1 VGSHRAQGHSL
12 RRSRDVS
19 DPSPVRSTGSLETSP
34 RRQAAARR
42 AAAERLMAQAGT
54 SASRRPAG
62 RRTHPTEV
70 LAPTTHPTE
79 PLPAVSGWLEAVSAA
94 PADLSA
100 PLAPVVP
107 LGERRARREAER
119 LAAARTADG
128 PLSPRRAARAA
139 RADQGRTPAKAGPGR
154 SVRVAGTPRR
164 GRVGASLPRVGVA
177 AALGLATIVTPV
189 AGDFGSSADAAP
201 AAPAAATVERTVS
214 RAATSLA
221 LAPVMSESFRVV
233 PRSAAVAAAAPA
245 SLAASSTPLSAAELS
260 AIRDQ
265 AEQASRNQERAVLPG
280 CDGKSVDLGAA
291 NGRIDR
297 DDLCELWSGEFLRAD
312 AAVALARLNV
322 EFSSTFGRD
331 LCITDG
337 YRSYGE
343 QVSVR
348 SRKPRLAARPGTSQH
363 GWALAVDVC
372 KGEASARTDE
382 YQWMRENAPDFGW
395 DNPDWARSGG
405 SGPFEPWHWEY
416 VAGQG

>member
-1 VGSHRAQGHSL
+1 MGSHRAQGPAL
-12 RRSRDVS
+12 RRSREIG
-19 DPSPVRSTGSLETSP
+19 DPSPTRSTGTLETSP

-42 AAAERLMAQAGT
+42 VAAERLAASTGPS
-54 SASRRPAG
+54 SARRPAG
-62 RRTHPTEV
+62 RRTHPTEA
-70 LAPTTHPTE
+70 LPTTPQPTE
-79 PLPAVSGWLEAVSAA
+79 QLPAVSGWLEAVAAA

-107 LGERRARREAER
+107 VGERRARREAER
-119 LAAARTADG
+119 LAAAARTADG
-128 PLSPRRAARAA
+128 PSSPRRAARAQ
-139 RADQGRTPAKAGPGR
+139 RAAASGPGR
-154 SVRVAGTPRR
+154 PARVAGAPRR
-164 GRVGASLPRVGVA
+164 GRSGANLPRVGVA

-189 AGDFGSSADAAP
+189 VGDLGAPADAAP
-201 AAPAAATVERTVS
+201 AAAPVERTVS

-233 PRSAAVAAAAPA
+233 PQSAAVAAAAPA
-245 SLAASSTPLSAAELS
+245 SLAASGTPLSAAELG

-265 AEQASRNQERAVLPG
+265 AAQASRNQERAVLPG
-280 CDGKSVDLGAA
+280 CDGKSVDLDAA

-297 DDLCELWSGEFLRAD
+297 DDLCVLWSGESLRAD
-312 AAVALARLNV
+312 AAIAIARLNV
-322 EFSSTFGRD
+322 EFSSQFGRD

-337 YRSYGE
+337 YRSYSE

-363 GWALAVDVC
+363 GWALALDLC
-372 KGEASARTDE
+372 NGEASARTTE

-395 DNPDWARSGG
+395 DNPEWARSGG